1 MLKWGGRPL
10 RPASYYS
17 HEQRP
22 TPALSMKAI
31 SLSLLI
37 LASGMTVH
45 AKLVTKTVSYEQ
57 NGTKLE
63 GYLAYDDSITDK
75 GKVPGIVVFPEWW
88 GLNDYV
94 KGRADQLAGLGYVAF
109 AADMYGNGQST
120 TEPAKA
126 KELSSQ
132 FYGKPLMAER
142 AQAAL
147 DQLLKTGMVDENKV
161 AAIGFCFGGSAS
173 LALAYSGAP
182 IAGVVTFHGGLIPP
196 PADVAQ
202 KTKAKFLIL
211 HGALDPLVNKEAVD
225 KFLKSMNDD
234 KLDYQ
239 FIAYSGAVH
248 AFSNPNADK
257 FNVEGLGYNAQAAA
271 RSWNQMKIFFGEIF
285 GQ

>member
-1 MLKWGGRPL
+1 
-10 RPASYYS
+10 
-17 HEQRP
+17 
-22 TPALSMKAI
+22 MKAI

-37 LASGMTVH
+37 LTSAMTLQ

-63 GYLAYDDSITDK
+63 GYLAYDDSVTDK

-88 GLNDYV
+88 GLNDYI
-94 KGRADQLAGLGYVAF
+94 KGRADQLANLGFVAF
-109 AADMYGNGQST
+109 AADMYGGGQST
-120 TEPAKA
+120 NEPAKA

-147 DQLLKTGMVDENKV
+147 DQLLNTGLVDEKKV
-161 AAIGFCFGGSAS
+161 AAIGFCFGGSTS

-182 IAGVVTFHGGLIPP
+182 IAGVVTFHGGLIPA
-196 PADVAQ
+196 PADLAQ

-225 KFLKSMNDD
+225 KFLQSMNDD

-239 FIAYSGAVH
+239 FIAFSGAIH
-248 AFSNPNADK
+248 AFTNPNADK
-257 FNVEGLGYNAQAAA
+257 THVAGLGYNAEAAA

>member
-1 MLKWGGRPL
+1 
-10 RPASYYS
+10 
-17 HEQRP
+17 
-22 TPALSMKAI
+22 MKAI

-37 LASGMTVH
+37 LASGFTVH
-45 AKLVTKTVSYEQ
+45 GKLVTKTVSYEQ

-63 GYLAYDDSITDK
+63 GYLAYDDSITEK
-75 GKVPGIVVFPEWW
+75 GKVPGILVFPEWW
-88 GLNDYV
+88 GMNDYV
-94 KGRADQLAGLGYVAF
+94 KGRAHQLANLGFVAF
-109 AADMYGNGQST
+109 AGDMYGGGQST
-120 TEPAKA
+120 TDPAKA

-132 FYGKPLMAER
+132 FYGSPLMAER

-147 DQLLKTGMVDENKV
+147 DQLLKTGLVDDSKV
-161 AAIGFCFGGSAS
+161 AAIGFCFGGSTS

-182 IAGVVTFHGGLIPP
+182 LAGVVTFHGGLIPA

-211 HGALDPLVNKEAVD
+211 HGALDPLVNKETVD

-239 FIAYSGAVH
+239 FIAYSGALH
-248 AFSNPNADK
+248 AFSNPYADK
-257 FNVEGLGYNAQAAA
+257 AHVAGLGYNAEAAT
-271 RSWNQMKIFFGEIF
+271 RSWNQMKVFFSEIF

>member
-1 MLKWGGRPL
+1 MVSTNFLKIYAGSILLSCLFTSCNNNESKPSASAPVTVDSTVTLKEETVTFKADGATL
-10 RPASYYS
+10 DGYIAYNDSIKGERPA
-17 HEQRP
+17 
-22 TPALSMKAI
+22 
-31 SLSLLI
+31 I
-37 LASGMTVH
+37 L
-45 AKLVTKTVSYEQ
+45 
-57 NGTKLE
+57 
-63 GYLAYDDSITDK
+63 
-75 GKVPGIVVFPEWW
+75 VFPEWW

-239 FIAYSGAVH
+239 FVAYSGAVH
-248 AFSNPNADK
+248 AFSNPDADK
-257 FNVEGLGYNAQAAA
+257 IHAAGLDGVGYNAQAAA

-285 GQ
+285 GR

>member
-1 MLKWGGRPL
+1 
-10 RPASYYS
+10 
-17 HEQRP
+17 
-22 TPALSMKAI
+22 MKAI
-31 SLSLLI
+31 SLGLLI

-45 AKLVTKTVSYEQ
+45 AKLVSKTVNYEQ

-75 GKVPGIVVFPEWW
+75 GKVPGILVLPEWW

-94 KGRADQLAGLGYVAF
+94 KGRADQLAALGYVAF
-109 AADMYGNGQST
+109 AADMYGGGQST

-126 KELSSQ
+126 KELASQ
-132 FYGKPLMAER
+132 LYGKPLMAER
-142 AQAAL
+142 AQAGL
-147 DQLLKTGMVDENKV
+147 EQLLKTGIVNESKV

-182 IAGVVTFHGGLIPP
+182 IAGVVTFHGALIPP
-196 PADVAQ
+196 PTDVAE

-225 KFLKSMNDD
+225 KFLKAMNDD

-248 AFSNPNADK
+248 AFSNPGADK
-257 FNVEGLGYNAQAAA
+257 IHAAGMDGIGYNAEAAT
-271 RSWNQMKIFFGEIF
+271 RSWNQMKVFFAEIF

>member
-1 MLKWGGRPL
+1 
-10 RPASYYS
+10 
-17 HEQRP
+17 
-22 TPALSMKAI
+22 MKAI
-31 SLSLLI
+31 SLGLLI
-37 LASGMTVH
+37 LAHGITVH
-45 AKLVTKTVSYEQ
+45 AKLVMKTMSYEH

-63 GYLAYDDSITDK
+63 GYLAYDDSRTDR
-75 GKVPGIVVFPEWW
+75 GKVPGILVFPEWW
-88 GLNDYV
+88 GLNDYIR
-94 KGRADQLAGLGYVAF
+94 GRADQLANLGFVAF
-109 AADMYGNGQST
+109 AADMYGGGQST

-161 AAIGFCFGGSAS
+161 AAVGFCFGGSTS

-182 IAGVVTFHGGLIPP
+182 LAGVVTFHGGLIPA
-196 PADVAQ
+196 PADAAQ

-225 KFLKSMNDD
+225 KFLQSMNDD

-239 FIAYSGAVH
+239 FITYSGAVH
-248 AFSNPNADK
+248 AFSNPGADQAHAA
-257 FNVEGLGYNAQAAA
+257 GLNGVGYNAEAAT

>member
-1 MLKWGGRPL
+1 
-10 RPASYYS
+10 
-17 HEQRP
+17 
-22 TPALSMKAI
+22 MKAI
-31 SLSLLI
+31 SLCLLI
-37 LASGMTVH
+37 LASGISVH
-45 AKLVTKTVSYEQ
+45 AKLVNKTVSYEQ

-63 GYLAYDDSITDK
+63 GYLAYDDSMTDK
-75 GKVPGIVVFPEWW
+75 GKVPGVLVYPEWW

-94 KGRADQLAGLGYVAF
+94 KGRADQLAKLGYVAF
-109 AADMYGNGQST
+109 AADIYGGGQST

-142 AQAAL
+142 AQAGL
-147 DQLLKTGMVDENKV
+147 DQLLKTGLVDENKV
-161 AAIGFCFGGSAS
+161 AAIGFCFGGSTA
-173 LALAYSGAP
+173 LALAYTGAP
-182 IAGVVTFHGGLIPP
+182 IVGVVTFHGGLIPA

-239 FIAYSGAVH
+239 FIAYSGALH
-248 AFSNPNADK
+248 AFTNPFADK
-257 FNVEGLGYNAQAAA
+257 AHVDGLGYNAEAAA
-271 RSWNQMKIFFGEIF
+271 RSWNQMKVFFSEIF
-285 GQ
+285 AQ

>member
-1 MLKWGGRPL
+1 
-10 RPASYYS
+10 
-17 HEQRP
+17 
-22 TPALSMKAI
+22 MKVI

-37 LASGMTVH
+37 LASGITVH
-45 AKLVTKTVSYEQ
+45 GKLVTKTVSYEQ

-63 GYLAYDDSITDK
+63 GYLAYDDSVTEK
-75 GKVPGIVVFPEWW
+75 GKVPGILVFPEWW
-88 GLNDYV
+88 GVNDYV
-94 KGRADQLAGLGYVAF
+94 KGRVDQLANLGCVAF
-109 AADMYGNGQST
+109 AGDMYGGGQST
-120 TEPAKA
+120 TEVAKA

-147 DQLLKTGMVDENKV
+147 DQLLKTGLVDESKV
-161 AAIGFCFGGSAS
+161 ATIGFCFGGSTS

-182 IAGVVTFHGGLIPP
+182 LQGVVTFHGGLIPA
-196 PADVAQ
+196 PADAAQ

-225 KFLKSMNDD
+225 KFLKSMDND

-239 FIAYSGAVH
+239 FVEFSGALH
-248 AFSNPNADK
+248 SFSKPNSDK
-257 FNVEGLGYNAQAAA
+257 ARAAGLDGVGYNAEAAT
-271 RSWNQMKIFFGEIF
+271 RSWNQMKVFFGEIF

>member
-1 MLKWGGRPL
+1 MP
-10 RPASYYS
+10 YS

-22 TPALSMKAI
+22 TPALFMKAI
-31 SLSLLI
+31 FLSLLI
-37 LASGMTVH
+37 LGSGITVH

-63 GYLAYDDSITDK
+63 GYLAYDDSVTDK

-94 KGRADQLAGLGYVAF
+94 KGRAEQLANMGYVAF
-109 AADMYGNGQST
+109 AADMYGGAQST
-120 TEPAKA
+120 TDPVKA

-147 DQLLKTGMVDENKV
+147 DQLLKTGLVDEQKV
-161 AAIGFCFGGSAS
+161 AAIGFCFGGSTS

-182 IAGVVTFHGGLIPP
+182 LAGVVTFHGALFPA
-196 PADVAQ
+196 PADTAQ

-211 HGALDPLVNKEAVD
+211 HGALDPLVNKETVD

-248 AFSNPNADK
+248 AFTNPNANK
-257 FNVEGLGYNAQAAA
+257 AHVEGLAYNAKAAT
-271 RSWNQMKIFFGEIF
+271 RSWNQMKIFFNEIF
-285 GQ
+285 KD